1 MDTRGLLDQLLG
13 TGRQVLG
20 KTGMTD
26 DSGNVSDLGKG
37 VAAGGLAGLLLGSST
52 GRKLAAYGGLAALGV
67 MAYRAYADRD
77 APGTTDVTPP
87 PRSLADQAR
96 ESRVVLKALLAGAR
110 ADGHIDERERGLI
123 DQEIARLG
131 GDADLRAWME
141 SELARPLD
149 PGDLAAEV
157 GDDPV
162 LASEAYLAAALVIAD
177 AGFMERA
184 YLDQL
189 ATHLKLDP
197 SLKGRLEQQ
206 ARLGRGS

>member
-1 MDTRGLLDQLLG
+1 MDTKALLDQLLG
-13 TGRQVLG
+13 AGKQVLG

-26 DSGNVSDLGKG
+26 GGGNVSDLGKG
-37 VAAGGLAGLLLGSST
+37 VAAGGLAGLLLGSSS

-67 MAYRAYADRD
+67 MAYRAYANRGADD
-77 APGTTDVTPP
+77 TTPPP

-123 DQEIARLG
+123 DREIERLG
-131 GDADLRAWME
+131 ADNALRAWME
-141 SELARPLD
+141 NELARPLD
-149 PGDLAAEV
+149 PAELAAEV

-189 ATHLKLDP
+189 ATHLKLEP
-197 SLKGRLEQQ
+197 ALKERLEQQ
-206 ARLGRGS
+206 ARLG